1 MYSYP
6 CKVRGASSRV
16 SFLIIFEYV
25 LGTFRYRING
35 VACLIDQVYPLD
47 TSLAGKSSLIR
58 VVLKYFGITLP
69 AEQMPRVSA
78 QGDGTTEATRYPLT
92 NLSDR
97 ASLWDHPGQ
106 GNFCWRI
113 LGRFGLHVTVHRWR
127 FPSKLSINLMFNVW
141 MSRIAC
147 FFASGYFQHVVAFSC
162 WYMSRWHDTAT
173 LHVPDNILDS
183 KLELPAG
190 TEQVHSL
197 TYLRDIGLK
206 YFDLAVLVTDGR
218 WSQGDIQLMN
228 AIRAAEIPFLIARTK
243 AGFEGDVCNAKLLID
258 LVSFRVP
265 GHHLIII
272 NNLQ

>member
-1 MYSYP
+1 M
-6 CKVRGASSRV
+6 
-16 SFLIIFEYV
+16 
-25 LGTFRYRING
+25 
-35 VACLIDQVYPLD
+35 
-47 TSLAGKSSLIR
+47 
-58 VVLKYFGITLP
+58 
-69 AEQMPRVSA
+69 
-78 QGDGTTEATRYPLT
+78 
-92 NLSDR
+92 
-97 ASLWDHPGQ
+97 
-106 GNFCWRI
+106 
-113 LGRFGLHVTVHRWR
+113 
-127 FPSKLSINLMFNVW
+127 
-141 MSRIAC
+141 
-147 FFASGYFQHVVAFSC
+147 SC
-162 WYMSRWHDTAT
+162 WHDT
-173 LHVPDNILDS
+173 LHVPDAILDS

-258 LVSFRVP
+258 LVSFRSP